1 MTIED
6 YCLANSSLPESD
18 VLEWI
23 EKQTH
28 LRTNHARMLSG
39 RIEGGFLS
47 AISRM
52 MRPQRILELGVF
64 TGYSTV
70 CLAEG
75 LAEGGRMDSIE
86 INDELEDIIREAYG
100 KAGITDKV
108 NLLLGDAVDII
119 PTLQGPYDII
129 YIDANKRQYPQY
141 WDLVADKVRPGG
153 VIIAD
158 NTTWD
163 GKVIKEPT
171 PRDVQSVGIMH
182 FNDMVSTDSRFR
194 TVMFPIRDGIT
205 LVIRL

>member
-100 KAGITDKV
+100 KAGIIDKV
-108 NLLLGDAVDII
+108 NLLLGDAIDIV

-182 FNDMVSTDSRFR
+182 FNDMVSKDSRFR
-194 TVMFPIRDGIT
+194 TVMLPIRDGIT
-205 LVIRL
+205 LAIRL

>member
-1 MTIED
+1 MTIEE
-6 YCLANSSLPESD
+6 YCLANSSLPQSD

-108 NLLLGDAVDII
+108 NLLLGDAIDIV
-119 PTLQGPYDII
+119 PTLHGPYDII

-141 WDLVADKVRPGG
+141 WDLVADKVLPGG

-182 FNDMVSTDSRFR
+182 FNEMVSKDGRFR
-194 TVMFPIRDGIT
+194 TVMLPIRDGIT
-205 LVIRL
+205 LAIRL

>member
-141 WDLVADKVRPGG
+141 WALVADKVRPGG

-182 FNDMVSTDSRFR
+182 FNDMVSKDSRFR

>member
-108 NLLLGDAVDII
+108 NLLLGDAVDIV

-182 FNDMVSTDSRFR
+182 FNDMVSKDSRFR

-205 LVIRL
+205 LAIRL

>member
-1 MTIED
+1 MTIEE
-6 YCLANSSLPESD
+6 YCLANSSLPQSD

-108 NLLLGDAVDII
+108 NLLLGDAIDIV
-119 PTLQGPYDII
+119 PTLHGPYDII

-182 FNDMVSTDSRFR
+182 FNEMVSKDGRFR
-194 TVMFPIRDGIT
+194 TVMLPIRDGIT
-205 LVIRL
+205 LAIRL